1 MLNKYI
7 VAFLL
12 QLRPHLIDRVAYEKE
27 ITEQL
32 LYNVFMIIWG
42 GTSFRCALYRYHY
55 NGNVTVLAPALL
67 FV

>member
-12 QLRPHLIDRVAYEKE
+12 QLRPHLIDRAAYEKE

-32 LYNVFMIIWG
+32 LYNVFM
-42 GTSFRCALYRYHY
+42 SNF
-55 NGNVTVLAPALL
+55 
-67 FV
+67 

>member
-12 QLRPHLIDRVAYEKE
+12 QKNIYSKLRLHLIRRVAYEKE

-32 LYNVFMIIWG
+32 LYNVFM
-42 GTSFRCALYRYHY
+42 SNF
-55 NGNVTVLAPALL
+55 
-67 FV
+67 